1 MKPRD
6 IREKRP
12 DELKKELDTLRDRL
26 FKLRLQKS
34 MGQLKETASIKNTKK
49 DIARIKTIL
58 LEMTKAS

>member
-58 LEMTKAS
+58 LEMTRTA